1 MWECLSKIWAW
12 FGSNAGQVQILIA
25 VVALVYARRAY
36 LKVVEQIAISNKQ
49 TQKAIDQEVIANK
62 QRIFELRLKVTSL
75 LFDSN
80 SRCKA
85 IITNYKNVIA
95 EFDFFIKDNK
105 STEIEKNQNLLKK
118 IESLV
123 ESLKKLETRI
133 KTIEVEIQKL
143 SKGIKD
149 IEILD
154 LANLEKFL
162 ITITTLSGQIDGLS
176 QSPER
181 YLISLK
187 KFKRFF

>member
-1 MWECLSKIWAW
+1 MWECLSKIWDW

-105 STEIEKNQNLLKK
+105 STESEKNQNLLKK

-133 KTIEVEIQKL
+133 KTIEGEIQNL

-162 ITITTLSGQIDGLS
+162 ITITTLSGKIDGLS